1 MIRKL
6 LPVLLAILG
15 LGIGIGA
22 GLALRPA
29 TSPVADDAHASESAG
44 EHGAEPSSHSDAASA
59 EAGAHGAEAGAHG
72 GGGASETGA
81 SVPEY
86 VKLTN
91 QFVVPL
97 IEGGKVSS
105 MVILSLSIEVKSGQ
119 TADVYTKEP
128 KLRDSFLQVMFNH
141 ANAGGFDGPFT
152 DSANM
157 IALRRALLE
166 SARQALGD
174 NAQDVLITDIV
185 RQDTRS

>member
-6 LPVLLAILG
+6 LPILLAVLG
-15 LGIGIGA
+15 LGLGLGA
-22 GLALRPA
+22 GMALRPA
-29 TSPVADDAHASESAG
+29 APPLADVTGSTEAAPKAEGESHP
-44 EHGAEPSSHSDAASA
+44 ESGAPA
-59 EAGAHGAEAGAHG
+59 
-72 GGGASETGA
+72 
-81 SVPEY
+81 PEY
-86 VKLTN
+86 VKMTN

-97 IEGGKVSS
+97 IDGGKVSS
-105 MVILSLSIEVKSGQ
+105 MVILSLSIEVKAGQ
-119 TADVYTKEP
+119 TADAYTKEP
-128 KLRDSFLQVMFNH
+128 KLRDSFLQVMFDH

-166 SARQALGD
+166 VARKTLGA

>member
-6 LPVLLAILG
+6 FPILVALLG
-15 LGIGIGA
+15 LGIGLGA

-29 TSPVADDAHASESAG
+29 AAPPAAAVAGQDAGADAG
-44 EHGAEPSSHSDAASA
+44 KAADAAAQSG
-59 EAGAHGAEAGAHG
+59 EAA
-72 GGGASETGA
+72 
-81 SVPEY
+81 PEY
-86 VKLTN
+86 VKMTN

-97 IEGGKVSS
+97 IEGGKVTS

-119 TADVYTKEP
+119 TADAYTKEP
-128 KLRDSFLQVMFNH
+128 KLRDGFLQVMFDH
-141 ANAGGFDGPFT
+141 ANSGGFDGPFT

-166 SARQALGD
+166 AAQKTLGAIAL
-174 NAQDVLITDIV
+174 DVLITDIV

>member
-6 LPVLLAILG
+6 LPILLAILG
-15 LGIGIGA
+15 LGIGLGA
-22 GLALRPA
+22 GMALRPTA
-29 TSPVADDAHASESAG
+29 APKAEAEVVGEAEHKTEGASTPVEGAHAA
-44 EHGAEPSSHSDAASA
+44 
-59 EAGAHGAEAGAHG
+59 
-72 GGGASETGA
+72 
-81 SVPEY
+81 EY
-86 VKLTN
+86 VKMTN

-97 IEGGKVSS
+97 INGGKVSS
-105 MVILSLSIEVKSGQ
+105 MVILSLSIEVKADE
-119 TADVYTKEP
+119 TADAYTKEP
-128 KLRDSFLQVMFNH
+128 KLRDSFLQVMFDH

-166 SARQALGD
+166 VARQILGA

>member
-6 LPVLLAILG
+6 LPLLLALLG
-15 LGIGIGA
+15 LGIGLGA
-22 GLALRPA
+22 GMALRPTA
-29 TSPVADDAHASESAG
+29 APPAETSADGETPAG
-44 EHGAEPSSHSDAASA
+44 G
-59 EAGAHGAEAGAHG
+59 EAGQSAKAAQSGEEA
-72 GGGASETGA
+72 
-81 SVPEY
+81 PEY
-86 VKLTN
+86 VKMTN

-128 KLRDSFLQVMFNH
+128 KLRDGFLQVMFDH

-157 IALRRALLE
+157 IALRKALLE
-166 SARQALGD
+166 AAQQTLGSSAL
-174 NAQDVLITDIV
+174 DVLITDIV

>member
-6 LPVLLAILG
+6 LPILLPILG
-15 LGIGIGA
+15 LGIGLGA

-29 TSPVADDAHASESAG
+29 
-44 EHGAEPSSHSDAASA
+44 AAPLA
-59 EAGAHGAEAGAHG
+59 EAATSVDGAPKTE
-72 GGGASETGA
+72 GASTPDAGGPA
-81 SVPEY
+81 PEY
-86 VKLTN
+86 VKMTN

-97 IEGGKVSS
+97 IDGGKVSS
-105 MVILSLSIEVKSGQ
+105 MVILSLSIEVKAGE
-119 TADVYTKEP
+119 TADAYTKEP
-128 KLRDSFLQVMFNH
+128 KLRDSFLQVMFDH

-157 IALRRALLE
+157 IALRKALLE
-166 SARQALGD
+166 AAQQTLGA

>member
-6 LPVLLAILG
+6 LPLLLAVLG
-15 LGIGIGA
+15 LGIGLGA

-29 TSPVADDAHASESAG
+29 APPPEAATTGTDGQSKSDSASPPDSSAP
-44 EHGAEPSSHSDAASA
+44 A
-59 EAGAHGAEAGAHG
+59 
-72 GGGASETGA
+72 
-81 SVPEY
+81 PEY
-86 VKLTN
+86 VKMTN

-97 IEGGKVSS
+97 IDGGKVSS
-105 MVILSLSIEVKSGQ
+105 MVILSLSIEVKAGE
-119 TADVYTKEP
+119 TADAYTKEP
-128 KLRDSFLQVMFNH
+128 KLRDSFLQVMFDH

-157 IALRRALLE
+157 IALRKALLE
-166 SARQALGD
+166 AAQQTLGP

>member
-6 LPVLLAILG
+6 LPVLLALLG
-15 LGIGIGA
+15 LGIGLGA
-22 GLALRPA
+22 GFALRPGA
-29 TSPVADDAHASESAG
+29 APAAHDAAPVEDAG
-44 EHGAEPSSHSDAASA
+44 GHGAEADPHAPAP
-59 EAGAHGAEAGAHG
+59 EAGAHGDAAAEGA
-72 GGGASETGA
+72 AQ
-81 SVPEY
+81 EY

-97 IEGGKVSS
+97 LEGGKVSA
-105 MVILSLSIEVKSGQ
+105 MVILSLSVEVKTGQ

-166 SARQALGD
+166 SARQTLGES
-174 NAQDVLITDIV
+174 AQDVLITDIV

>member
-6 LPVLLAILG
+6 LPLLLAMLG
-15 LGIGIGA
+15 LGIGLGA
-22 GLALRPA
+22 GIMLRPSTA
-29 TSPVADDAHASESAG
+29 PPAEAVAGQEGKAPAAAEAG
-44 EHGAEPSSHSDAASA
+44 HGAEPAPASG
-59 EAGAHGAEAGAHG
+59 E
-72 GGGASETGA
+72 ET
-81 SVPEY
+81 PEY
-86 VKLTN
+86 VKMTN

-105 MVILSLSIEVKSGQ
+105 MVILSLSIEVKLGQ
-119 TADVYTKEP
+119 TTDVYTKEP
-128 KLRDSFLQVMFNH
+128 KLRDSFLQVMFDH

-166 SARQALGD
+166 AAQQTLGAIAL
-174 NAQDVLITDIV
+174 DVLITDIV